1 MLVFQAQKEKKKEGE
16 PLTATQRQF
25 LESATAAEFPLISDS
40 EEFASA
46 ISAIDKSF
54 KAHGLSDFISTL
66 TPGAQNAIYAASFA
80 WGYENAE
87 RHVKSAMKLA
97 EANGAAS
104 SEEKSRAVM
113 DSLQKSES
121 SGSQSEISKAIW
133 SFYNEDMKET
143 QVQTAKSE
151 TITEKEKAVH
161 EMCVPQTASEAVA
174 MGISQESLSPAVLY
188 CASSQQAVEQ
198 QHAEQLEVQ
207 KKEEMARLVTPGQL
221 SEAEKKTAHEAV
233 IEDARQLRVQIEEKK
248 KMEEEMKTPQIQALL
263 AKNGVSEEV
272 ALAALIRKEEVL
284 REIAENERAIKQTL
298 KALESLRTD
307 DEEQLKKLISK
318 LLPPV
323 LAYDLLRRKNA
334 FFKRINISRQL
345 SRWLAFCGE
354 SKKKLAKMPLSRLI
368 KLVSL
373 SKLFG

>member
-1 MLVFQAQKEKKKEGE
+1 MK
-16 PLTATQRQF
+16 
-25 LESATAAEFPLISDS
+25 LEEVKGASNAE
-40 EEFASA
+40 
-46 ISAIDKSF
+46 DKS
-54 KAHGLSDFISTL
+54 KA
-66 TPGAQNAIYAASFA
+66 
-80 WGYENAE
+80 
-87 RHVKSAMKLA
+87 V
-97 EANGAAS
+97 
-104 SEEKSRAVM
+104 V
-113 DSLQKSES
+113 DSLQK
-121 SGSQSEISKAIW
+121 QSETSGGQSEVSRAVW
-133 SFYNEDMKET
+133 GFYNEDMKET

-151 TITEKEKAVH
+151 TITEREKAQQ
-161 EMCVPQTASEAVA
+161 EMRVPQTAAEAVA
-174 MGISQESLSPAVLY
+174 MGISQESLNPALLY

-198 QHAEQLEVQ
+198 QHALQLEVL
-207 KKEEMARLVTPGQL
+207 KKEEMARLVTPEQVSVEEKKAAREAELEDAKQL
-221 SEAEKKTAHEAV
+221 RVQEAEKKKT
-233 IEDARQLRVQIEEKK
+233 D
-248 KMEEEMKTPQIQALL
+248 EEMKSPQVQSLL

-272 ALAALIRKEEVL
+272 AAAALMRKEEVL
-284 REIAENERAIKQTL
+284 RELAENERAIKQAL
-298 KALESLRTD
+298 KALEALRSD